1 MNLRDEKA
9 LSMNTSLPSG
19 TVTFL
24 FSDIESST
32 RLWEQYPDAMRSA
45 VERHDLYL
53 NDAIH
58 SCNGKIV
65 KTTGDGFHAVFEK
78 AVEGVQ
84 AALHAQKSMVADGW
98 NELIPQALRIR
109 IGLYTGEASVRTGDY
124 YGTAVNRAARL
135 MAAGHGGQTLLSATT
150 ASLIKDE
157 SLEDALLLDLG
168 QHRLKDLVKPEH
180 IFQLSHPALPSDF
193 PPIYT
198 IDEYPNNLPIQLT
211 SYIGREQELKESR
224 RLLSSTR
231 LLTFI
236 GPGGTGKTRLTLQLA
251 ADSLVSTDAQFPN
264 GVWLA
269 EFALLGDPDLVVET
283 IASIFNLRRQAN
295 APELIDLLTQY
306 LKDKQLLLIMDNC
319 EHLVEACAQL
329 ADHLLRNCQN
339 IKIIASSREALG
351 ISGELIFSVPSLAL
365 PDPALHAPADLLQF
379 EAIQL
384 FVERALAAHP
394 SFRLTEQNAAAV
406 AYICRRLDGI
416 PLAIELAAA
425 RVKVFTA
432 EQIAVRLDDRFRLLT
447 GGSRTALPRQQTL
460 GALIDWSYDLLSD
473 HEQELFRRLSVFA
486 GGWSYEAAES
496 ICPHL
501 DVLNL
506 LTNLVNKS
514 LVVVSEQVGEYRYHF
529 LETIRQYARDR
540 LMNAGETVEARDRH
554 LDYFLDFTSNNDTK
568 IFFTD
573 SLESA
578 IRWLDRL
585 DLDYENIRAAVEWG
599 IPNRPVDALLLA
611 GNMHFYIGV
620 RASPGE
626 GERWLQQAL
635 AAVEALP
642 TTEDQQ
648 ELEKRKRAIAR
659 GWIGMGQLIITL
671 GESIRASAAF
681 DIGIPLARTLDDQL
695 PLAIALF
702 FKSSAAF
709 FMNDIDSA
717 WAAVKEAQALAEEAG
732 DQRWKAIAMA
742 SSSWYA
748 SSPKYQQK
756 HKQGT
761 DEVDSK
767 FIKSFSPLLSME
779 MVLMAG
785 FEARIKGDFETARA
799 FLEQSLQYFP
809 LYRSRPYEAMTRSEL
824 GHISRQ
830 SGDYQTAKEIYRQT
844 ISSWKDLGHRAAI
857 ANQIECFAFIA
868 RAEGDAQRAV
878 LLFGAAEALREE
890 VDSIMTDFEQVEY
903 DREVSLLREQ
913 AGERAFEKWWV
924 EGRNIT
930 MDEAIALAVTEPV
943 TKEK

>member
-1 MNLRDEKA
+1 MDN
-9 LSMNTSLPSG
+9 SLPSG

-24 FSDIESST
+24 FSDIEGST
-32 RLWEQYPDAMRSA
+32 RLWEKFPQEMRPV
-45 VERHDLYL
+45 VERHDRYLYE
-53 NDAIH
+53 AIL
-58 SCNGKIV
+58 SNNGKIV
-65 KTTGDGFHAVFEK
+65 KTTGDGFHAVFET
-78 AVEGVQ
+78 AVGAVQ
-84 AALHAQKSMVADGW
+84 AALLAQENLTADEW
-98 NELIPQALRIR
+98 PELPSEKLSVRM
-109 IGLYTGEASVRTGDY
+109 GVYTGEASVRTGDY

-135 MAAGHGGQTLLSATT
+135 MAAGHGGQILLSATT
-150 ASLIKDE
+150 ASLLGE
-157 SLEDALLLDLG
+157 EPLGGAHLVDLG
-168 QHRLKDLVKPEH
+168 EHRLKDLIRPEH
-180 IFQLSHPALPSDF
+180 IFQLTHPSLLSHF
-193 PPIYT
+193 PPIFT
-198 IDEYPNNLPIQLT
+198 IDKYPNNLPVQLT
-211 SYIGREQELKESR
+211 SYIGRERELAESK
-224 RLLSSTR
+224 RLLASTR
-231 LLTFI
+231 LLTLI
-236 GPGGTGKTRLTLQLA
+236 GPGGTGKTRLSLQLA
-251 ADSLVSTDAQFPN
+251 ADLLVAVESPFPN

-269 EFALLGDPDLVVET
+269 EFAPVGDPELVVET
-283 IASIFNLRRQAN
+283 VASIFNLRRQSNSPALI
-295 APELIDLLTQY
+295 ELITQY
-306 LKDKQLLLIMDNC
+306 LKGKQLLLLMDNC
-319 EHLVEACAQL
+319 EHLIEACAVL
-329 ADHLLRNCQN
+329 ADYLLRSCPG
-339 IKIIASSREALG
+339 IKIIASSRETLG
-351 ISGELIFSVPSLAL
+351 ISGETIFSVPSLAL
-365 PDPALHAPADLLQF
+365 PESADHSLEELLRF
-379 EAIQL
+379 EAVQL
-384 FVERALAAHP
+384 FVERAEAAQP
-394 SFRLTEQNAAAV
+394 KFSLTEQNATAV
-406 AYICRRLDGI
+406 IRICRRLDGI
-416 PLAIELAAA
+416 PLALELAAA
-425 RVKVFTA
+425 RIKVFNA
-432 EQIAVRLDDRFRLLT
+432 EQIASRLDDRFRLLT
-447 GGSRTALPRQQTL
+447 GGSRMALPRQQTL

-473 HEQELFRRLSVFA
+473 DEQELFRRLSVFA
-486 GGWSYEAAES
+486 GGWSFEAAES

-514 LVVVSEQVGEYRYHF
+514 LVIVNEQAGENRYHF

-554 LDYFLDFTSNNDTK
+554 LDYFLDLTSDNDTK

-578 IRWLDRL
+578 IQWLDRL

-599 IPNRPVDALLLA
+599 IPNRPVDALLLV

-620 RASPGE
+620 RASPRE

-635 AAVEALP
+635 EAVEALP

-717 WAAVKEAQALAEEAG
+717 LAAVKEAHALAEEAG

-748 SSPKYQQK
+748 SSPKYQKK
-756 HKQGT
+756 HAQGT
-761 DEVDSK
+761 DEPYSK
-767 FIKSFSPLLSME
+767 FIKGLSPLLSME
-779 MVLMAG
+779 LVLMTG
-785 FEARIKGDFETARA
+785 FEARIKGDFETARS
-799 FLEQSLQYFP
+799 FLEQSLQYSP

-844 ISSWKDLGHRAAI
+844 ILSWKDMGHRAAI
-857 ANQIECFAFIA
+857 ANQLECFAFIA
-868 RAEGDAQRAV
+868 RVEEDSQRAV
-878 LLFGAAEALREE
+878 LLLGAAEALREE

-913 AGERAFEKWWV
+913 VGERAFEKWWV

-930 MDEAIALAVTEPV
+930 MDEAIELAVEEPV